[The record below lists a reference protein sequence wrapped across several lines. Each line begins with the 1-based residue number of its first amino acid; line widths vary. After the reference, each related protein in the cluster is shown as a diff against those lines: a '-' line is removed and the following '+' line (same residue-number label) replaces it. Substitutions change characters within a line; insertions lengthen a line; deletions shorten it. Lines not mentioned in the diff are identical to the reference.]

1 MANNGSF
8 NTNDF
13 EGRYLLFSWSLASQ
27 DVETNSSVITWSLK
41 GAGNATAS
49 YYESGSFKVVINGV
63 TVYQSNTRIKLYNN
77 TIVSSGSFTI
87 NHNVDGTKY
96 FTAQVQGAIYYTSVN
111 VSGSDGWTL
120 PTINRYAN
128 IVTASD
134 FNDSEDPSFTF
145 TNPNNETLSIS
156 LGSIASPSLIVRQ
169 ESAPS
174 SPYIFTL
181 TESERNDLRAL
192 ATANTL
198 EVVYTVETLVGGE
211 VVYTSTANAI
221 MTIEEANPVIGGSS
235 YEDINTT
242 TKAITGD
249 NQDIIQGYSL
259 LQFTFT
265 NLRALKGATLSKI
278 SVSVNSV
285 VVESTLSGS
294 LVASK
299 VVTFGV
305 VNSSSDQAAKIT
317 LIDSRGNKATKDI
330 NISMVPY
337 KSPTAIIDC
346 YREDNYKASTY
357 LKVRADYSSLNGN
370 NSLTLT
376 YQTKEDGG
384 SYSSET
390 VIADDT
396 SYTISLNVSK
406 AWMVKVNVSD
416 LLSSTSYVVS
426 IGEGTPLIFFDRLKK
441 SIGFKCFPKYTES
454 LEAYGEDL
462 ANYRP
467 SESLTLN
474 GVITS
479 GYINS
484 TDSLLFSVP
493 VRKSLSKISVSVSSL
508 SLTIRDPQGT
518 VTTYSEVVGVSGFT
532 VSVSKSSD
540 NILTISVEKSGGY
553 PYNSDIPLIL
563 DLSATIDFT

>member
-1 MANNGSF
+1 MASNGSF
-8 NTNDF
+8 QTNDF
-13 EGRYLLFSWSLASQ
+13 EGRYLLFSWSLVSQ
-27 DVETNSSVITWSLK
+27 DVENNSSVITWSLK

-96 FTAQVQGAIYYTSVN
+96 FTAQVQAAIYYTSVN
-111 VSGSDGWTL
+111 VSGSDSWTL

-192 ATANTL
+192 ATSNTL
-198 EVVYTVETLVGGE
+198 EVVYTVKTLVGG
-211 VVYTSTANAI
+211 VAVYTSTANAI
-221 MTIEEANPVIGGSS
+221 MTIEEANPVIGSSS

-249 NQDIIQGYSL
+249 NQEIIQGYSL

-265 NLRALKGATLSKI
+265 DMRALKGATLSKI

-294 LVASK
+294 LAASK

-305 VNSSSDQAAKIT
+305 VNSSSDQVAKIT
-317 LIDSRGNKATKDI
+317 LIDSRGNKTTKDI

-346 YREDNYKASTY
+346 YREDNYKVSTY
-357 LKVRADYSSLNGN
+357 LKVRSDYSSLGGN

-396 SYTISLNVSK
+396 SYTLLLSTAK
-406 AWMVKVNVSD
+406 TWMVKVNVSD
-416 LLSSTSYVVS
+416 LLNSTSYVVS

-441 SIGFKCFPKYTES
+441 SIGFKCFPKYSES
-454 LEAYGEDL
+454 LEAYGEDI

-532 VSVSKSSD
+532 VSVSKASD

-563 DLSATIDFT
+563 DLSATIDFA

>member
-1 MANNGSF
+1 MASNGSF
-8 NTNDF
+8 QTNDF

-63 TVYQSNTRIKLYNN
+63 TVYQSNTRIKLYNG
-77 TIVSSGSFTI
+77 TIVSSGSFTV
-87 NHNVDGTKY
+87 NHNVDGTKS
-96 FTAQVQGAIYYTSVN
+96 FTAQVQAAIYYNSVN
-111 VSGSDGWTL
+111 VSGSDSWTL

-134 FNDSEDPSFTF
+134 FTDSEDPSFTF

-169 ESAPS
+169 ETAPS

-192 ATANTL
+192 ATSNTL
-198 EVVYTVETLVGGE
+198 EVVYTVKTLIGG
-211 VVYTSTANAI
+211 VAVYTSTATAT
-221 MTIEEANPVIGGSS
+221 MTIEEANPVIGSSS
-235 YEDINTT
+235 YEDINATT
-242 TKAITGD
+242 TAITED
-249 NQDIIQGYSL
+249 NQELIQGYSL

-285 VVESTLSGS
+285 VVERALSGS

-299 VVTFGV
+299 AVTFGV
-305 VNSSSDQAAKIT
+305 VDSSSDQVAKVT

-337 KSPTAIIDC
+337 KSPTAIIEC

-357 LKVRADYSSLNGN
+357 LKVRSDYSPLNGN

-396 SYTISLNVSK
+396 GYTLLLSTAK
-406 AWMVKVNVSD
+406 AWTVKVNVSD

-441 SIGFKCFPKYTES
+441 SVGVKCFPKYSES
-454 LEAYGEDL
+454 LEAYGEDI

-467 SESLTLN
+467 SESLALN

-479 GYINS
+479 GYIKS

-518 VTTYSEVVGVSGFT
+518 VTTYSQVVGVSGFIIST
-532 VSVSKSSD
+532 SIASD

-563 DLSATIDFT
+563 DLSATIDFA

>member
-1 MANNGSF
+1 MASNGFF

-49 YYESGSFKVVINGV
+49 YYESGSFKVVINGA
-63 TVYQSNTRIKLYNN
+63 TVYQSNTRIKLYNG
-77 TIVSSGSFTI
+77 TIVSSGSFTV
-87 NHNVDGTKY
+87 NHNVDGTKS
-96 FTAQVQGAIYYTSVN
+96 FTAQVQAAIYYNSVN
-111 VSGSDGWTL
+111 VSGSDSWTL

-169 ESAPS
+169 VSTPS
-174 SPYIFTL
+174 SPYIFEL

-198 EVVYTVETLVGGE
+198 EVVYTVKTLIGG
-211 VVYTSTANAI
+211 VAVYTSTANAI
-221 MTIEEANPVIGGSS
+221 MTIEEANPVIGSSS
-235 YEDINTT
+235 YEDINAT
-242 TKAITGD
+242 TKAITED
-249 NQDIIQGYSL
+249 NQEIIQGYSL

-305 VNSSSDQAAKIT
+305 VDSSSDQVAKVT

-346 YREDNYKASTY
+346 YREDNYKVSTY
-357 LKVRADYSSLNGN
+357 LKVRSDYSPLNGN

-396 SYTISLNVSK
+396 SYTLLLSIAK
-406 AWMVKVNVSD
+406 AWTVKVNVSD

-441 SIGFKCFPKYTES
+441 SVGVKCFPKYTES

-532 VSVSKSSD
+532 VSVSKASD

-563 DLSATIDFT
+563 DLSATIDFA

>member
-1 MANNGSF
+1 MASNGSF

-27 DVETNSSVITWSLK
+27 DVETNSSIITWSLK

-169 ESAPS
+169 ETAPS

-198 EVVYTVETLVGGE
+198 EVVYTVKTLIGGE

-305 VNSSSDQAAKIT
+305 VNSSSDQVAKIT
-317 LIDSRGNKATKDI
+317 LIDSRGNKTTKDI

-337 KSPTAIIDC
+337 KSPKAIIDC

-357 LKVRADYSSLNGN
+357 LKVRSDYSSLGGH

-396 SYTISLNVSK
+396 SYTILLSIAK
-406 AWMVKVNVSD
+406 AWTVKVNVSD
-416 LLSSTSYVVS
+416 LLSSTSYTVS

-441 SIGFKCFPKYTES
+441 SVGVKCFPKYSES
-454 LEAYGEDL
+454 LEAYGEDI

-518 VTTYSEVVGVSGFT
+518 VTTYSEVVGVSGFI
-532 VSVSKSSD
+532 VSTSIASD

-553 PYNSDIPLIL
+553 SYNSDIPLIL

>member
-1 MANNGSF
+1 MASNGSI

-27 DVETNSSVITWSLK
+27 DIENNSSIITWSLK

-198 EVVYTVETLVGGE
+198 EVVYTVKTLVGGE

-305 VNSSSDQAAKIT
+305 VDSSNDQAAKIT

-357 LKVRADYSSLNGN
+357 LKVRSDYSSLNGN

-396 SYTISLNVSK
+396 SYTILLSIAK
-406 AWMVKVNVSD
+406 AWTVKVNVSD
-416 LLSSTSYVVS
+416 LLSSTSYTVS

-493 VRKSLSKISVSVSSL
+493 VRKSLSKISVSFSSL

-563 DLSATIDFT
+563 DLSAAIDFA

>member
-1 MANNGSF
+1 MASNGSF

-63 TVYQSNTRIKLYNN
+63 TVYQSNTRIKLYNG
-77 TIVSSGSFTI
+77 TIVSSGSFTV
-87 NHNVDGTKY
+87 NHNVDGTKN
-96 FTAQVQGAIYYTSVN
+96 FTAQVQAAIYYNSVN
-111 VSGSDGWTL
+111 VSGSDSWTL

-174 SPYIFTL
+174 SPYIFEL

-192 ATANTL
+192 ATDNTL
-198 EVVYTVETLVGGE
+198 EVVYTVKTLIGG
-211 VVYTSTANAI
+211 VAVYTSTATAT
-221 MTIEEANPVIGGSS
+221 MTIEEANPVIGSSS
-235 YEDINTT
+235 YEDINATT
-242 TKAITGD
+242 TAITED
-249 NQDIIQGYSL
+249 NQELIQGYSL

-285 VVESTLSGS
+285 VVESMLSGS

-305 VNSSSDQAAKIT
+305 VDSSSDQVAKVT

-357 LKVRADYSSLNGN
+357 LKVRSDYSSLNDH

-396 SYTISLNVSK
+396 SYTISLSIAK
-406 AWMVKVNVSD
+406 AWTVKVNVSD

-479 GYINS
+479 GYIKS

-518 VTTYSEVVGVSGFT
+518 VTTYSQVVGVSGFIIST
-532 VSVSKSSD
+532 SIASD

-563 DLSATIDFT
+563 DLSATIDFA